1 MDFMYEKQLNN
12 IRDWLIFNI
21 FRNPNAIYN
30 DNARE
35 CHTDGY
41 DKIIDMVDIIA
52 TLYNLLHKEVT
63 GEAYDYMFHWA
74 NKVGGEVRENIF
86 ESIKNGGFYLTN
98 E

>member
-1 MDFMYEKQLNN
+1 MDELQLKY
-12 IRDWLIFNI
+12 IRDWLVSNI
-21 FRNPNAIYN
+21 FRNANAIYN
-30 DNARE
+30 DNARF
-35 CHTDGY
+35 CPTDGY
-41 DKIIDMVDIIA
+41 DSLIDMVDIIA